1 MIGRLA
7 RLLGHGNG
15 PILLSSFTLAV
26 HIHLEADQIL
36 SYCPASTLQYL
47 ESSLKSR
54 TYPLPSAMLLTETTT
69 RRNAINKPAFPLPPE
84 LRLKVYEL
92 LLVHPDQSLKPNG
105 FLHYEAGRPYL
116 EKDYI
121 STSILR
127 ACRSIYEEALP
138 ILYGKNNLTF
148 HDNNFSKPLLPFPE
162 GHLAMVKH
170 IEVDISPIM
179 YSSARK
185 MGEFL
190 ATLGTSEAK
199 LIDLSIH
206 IHMLEE
212 SDELFR
218 RSHNTLPPLPPLHL
232 LDQFLVGSHPILG
245 GLLSLKSV
253 KKLYIQFEDEACF
266 ELGFTNVLKAALMK
280 DGTVDDLSITIEKGC
295 TFPHG
300 ELDEEYSWCLGCG
313 NTMDDFENGTMNWE
327 YKDDMLSRQALGHFL
342 FQGGKLKKAKPAKA
356 NPTTGKA
363 AKAKQPKTKAAATT
377 SIATAKQTKAKST
390 KRSSKKVV

>member
-1 MIGRLA
+1 
-7 RLLGHGNG
+7 
-15 PILLSSFTLAV
+15 
-26 HIHLEADQIL
+26 
-36 SYCPASTLQYL
+36 
-47 ESSLKSR
+47 
-54 TYPLPSAMLLTETTT
+54 MLLTETTT
-69 RRNAINKPAFPLPPE
+69 RRNASNKPAFPLPPE

-121 STSILR
+121 LTSILR
-127 ACRSIYEEALP
+127 VCRSIYEEALP
-138 ILYGKNNLTF
+138 ILYGKNTLTF
-148 HDNNFSKPLLPFPE
+148 YDNDFSKPVLPFPE
-162 GHLAMVKH
+162 GHLAMVKR
-170 IEVDISPIM
+170 IEIDISPVM
-179 YSSARK
+179 YSSASK

-190 ATLGTSEAK
+190 VVFGTSEAK
-199 LIDLSIH
+199 LIHLSIH

-218 RSHNTLPPLPPLHL
+218 RSHNTLPPLHL
-232 LDQFLVGSHPILG
+232 LDQFLVGDHPILG
-245 GLLSLKSV
+245 DILSLKSV
-253 KKLYIQFEDEACF
+253 KKLYIQLEDEACF

-280 DGTVDDLSITIEKGC
+280 DGTADGRSIIIEKGC
-295 TFPHG
+295 TFPHR

-327 YKDDMLSRQALGHFL
+327 YKDNMLSRQALGEFF

-356 NPTTGKA
+356 NATTRKA

-377 SIATAKQTKAKST
+377 SAATAKQTKAKPT